1 MPATTGAAVAGT
13 DQNKDMQSAI
23 DKVQDPKLKAALGKS
38 AKGQP
43 LNPEE
48 EKMVAGA
55 ALMKSES
62 RRRTIRESEVQ
73 QAQVVLAAQDMV
85 DNIQG
90 MIEDATEMQF
100 KELPALVDSIRNQIG
115 MEQAVQ
121 FQQDATAALT
131 GLVQSLQGTKTSLEQ
146 GLGVVTGQNQMAPG
160 IDAAMGGEPPP
171 GAAAPMEPAAPGQE
185 VDLSLDANLEEPEAE
200 PAGGRLGRERR

>member
-1 MPATTGAAVAGT
+1 MRLPLASFALKCA
-13 DQNKDMQSAI
+13 SARPRE
-23 DKVQDPKLKAALGKS
+23 KKSFRPGVQEGRP
-38 AKGQP
+38 P
-43 LNPEE
+43 P
-48 EKMVAGA
+48 
-55 ALMKSES
+55 
-62 RRRTIRESEVQ
+62 
-73 QAQVVLAAQDMV
+73 
-85 DNIQG
+85 
-90 MIEDATEMQF
+90 

-146 GLGVVTGQNQMAPG
+146 GLGVVTGQGQMAPG
-160 IDAAMGGEPPP
+160 LDAAMGGTPPT
-171 GAAAPMEPAAPGQE
+171 GAEAPVAAAPGQE